1 MTTTSLFVE
10 LIVIGVGALGWLTM
24 ALLAVFGYGWVD
36 FSKFSS
42 LAGLVPA
49 LAVTYVLGI
58 VVDRVADQVFQP
70 MARRLQSRSFATRED
85 YERAQ
90 DLVYVKSPLRDLIEY
105 NRSRLRICRGWV
117 VNCVAGLVS
126 LNALVWSQLP
136 QDTPRMKLAVTGTVL
151 LLAVGVGASN
161 AWYQLCI
168 VAYQRL
174 AGQARIV
181 EDEVTRPPR
190 LAE

>member
-24 ALLAVFGYGWVD
+24 ALLAIFGYQWVD
-36 FSKFSS
+36 FGKLSS

-49 LAVTYVLGI
+49 LAVIYVLGI
-58 VVDRVADQVFQP
+58 TVDRIADQVFGP
-70 MARRLQSRSFATRED
+70 LARRLQSRSFATRED
-85 YERAQ
+85 YERAK
-90 DLVYVKSPLRDLIEY
+90 DLMYVRSPLRDLMEY

-117 VNCVAGLVS
+117 VNCALGVVS

-136 QDTPRMKLAVTGTVL
+136 ENAPRMKLAVTGTVL
-151 LLAVGVGASN
+151 LLAVSVGTFN

-168 VAYQRL
+168 VANERL
-174 AGQARIV
+174 ASQARFV
-181 EDEVTRPPR
+181 EHTGTQTPG